1 MPQCFAHHTG
11 FMLNRRHYL
20 HIEEAAYLV
29 DRSDLML
36 FIEVPVEQPGDGADQ
51 QQPQAM
57 QRRLLS
63 LQETFELMVRNLQSP
78 CLDPC
83 FPVRGKRKATMTA
96 PCHAQ
101 TSCSCAPSPS
111 FAGDVWGEHGE
122 VHRVQLSVP
131 YWIPADEVRLHPI
144 SMRRLHGQAVAFPNA
159 ASPQATLY
167 TTSPCSRQP
176 ALARTD
182 ARRHRCTRAHCLPH
196 SLLCAELCSPAVPSG
211 TLAAGF

>member
-1 MPQCFAHHTG
+1 MRQRFPHHTG

-36 FIEVPVEQPGDGADQ
+36 FIEVPVEQTGDGADQ

-63 LQETFELMVRNLQSP
+63 LQETFELMVRNPQSP
-78 CLDPC
+78 RLAPC
-83 FPVRGKRKATMTA
+83 FPVRGKRKATMPA
-96 PCHAQ
+96 PRHAQ

-111 FAGDVWGEHGE
+111 LAGDVWGEHGE

-131 YWIPADEVRLHPI
+131 YRVPADEVRLHLI
-144 SMRRLHGQAVAFPNA
+144 IMLRLHAQPVAFPDATSPPA
-159 ASPQATLY
+159 ALC

-196 SLLCAELCSPAVPSG
+196 SLLYAELCSPAVPSG